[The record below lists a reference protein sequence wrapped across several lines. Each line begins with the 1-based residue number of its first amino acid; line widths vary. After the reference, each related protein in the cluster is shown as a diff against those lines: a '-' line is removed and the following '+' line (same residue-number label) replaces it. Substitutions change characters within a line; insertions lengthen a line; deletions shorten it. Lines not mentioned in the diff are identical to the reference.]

1 MILKFTPHYWS
12 GATYKAHE
20 GDTINYYEAEN
31 GYIIS
36 ICDFPKGGSEYAVY
50 RNHFRYCHHEPER
63 IYKTMNEARLFC
75 YEESGAETAE
85 NDLPAMAAGIYEAAL
100 DMDFGDYTE
109 TRDEEISRLS
119 AALASLDHDGVLF
132 QALQRIYG

>member
-31 GYIIS
+31 
-36 ICDFPKGGSEYAVY
+36 
-50 RNHFRYCHHEPER
+50 
-63 IYKTMNEARLFC
+63 
-75 YEESGAETAE
+75 
-85 NDLPAMAAGIYEAAL
+85 DLSAMAAGIYEAAL

-109 TRDEEISRLS
+109 TRDEEINRLS
-119 AALASLDHDGVLF
+119 AALASLDHDGILF